1 MPTLCIFSIALF
13 RINCYNI
20 FNTLSVCILRKKMIH
35 MLIFLLWILI
45 SCIILLIMKTNYL
58 TSYFIFLF
66 AGIGFLGSCIE
77 DIWEWRK
84 KPKIHL
90 SSFDKFMK
98 IGHFILCPLDFLAF
112 FVQHYK

>member
-1 MPTLCIFSIALF
+1 MSKLI
-13 RINCYNI
+13 
-20 FNTLSVCILRKKMIH
+20 CILYVFITLAIV
-35 MLIFLLWILI
+35 LILF
-45 SCIILLIMKTNYL
+45 TNCL
-58 TSYFIFLF
+58 PEHFVFLF

-84 KPKIHL
+84 KPKIHF

-98 IGHFILCPLDFLAF
+98 TGHFILCPLDFLAF

>member
-1 MPTLCIFSIALF
+1 MSKLI
-13 RINCYNI
+13 
-20 FNTLSVCILRKKMIH
+20 CILYVFITLAIV
-35 MLIFLLWILI
+35 LILF
-45 SCIILLIMKTNYL
+45 TNCL
-58 TSYFIFLF
+58 PEQVIFLF

-90 SSFDKFMK
+90 SSFDKLMQV
-98 IGHFILCPLDFLAF
+98 GHFILCPLNFLAF